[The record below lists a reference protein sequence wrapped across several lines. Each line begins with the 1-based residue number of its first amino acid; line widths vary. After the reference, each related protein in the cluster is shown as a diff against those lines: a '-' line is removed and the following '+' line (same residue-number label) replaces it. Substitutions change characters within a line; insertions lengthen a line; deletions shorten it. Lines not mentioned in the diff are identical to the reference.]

1 MQVCNKGYSLLKL
14 QVKEM
19 AASGVKHWNPFSSE
33 KRERERERERE
44 NCVLRDYV
52 GQFFF
57 LTFFTFGVSDF
68 RVSKGEFGGVE

>member
-44 NCVLRDYV
+44 LCFKGLCRAV
-52 GQFFF
+52 FFPH
-57 LTFFTFGVSDF
+57 FFYFWGV
-68 RVSKGEFGGVE
+68 